1 MSACVMNVVS
11 DADRYE
17 AIRRRDRAADGEFF
31 YGVETTGVF
40 CKPSCGARPPLRK
53 NVRFFTDTG
62 AAQRAGFRPCKRCKP
77 LEKDASAATVARL
90 CALIDRSENRLSLQ
104 ALAREAGMSPYHLHR
119 VFKAVTGLTPRAYAQ
134 ARRGDRARLA
144 LRDRGTVTQAMYE
157 AGFESSGR
165 FYEEADGVLGMT
177 PSAFKKR
184 GAGVAVRYALARCS
198 LGRVLVAAGDRG
210 ICAVYLGSDE
220 AKLVDELRESFVN
233 ALSVKK
239 DASLADWVRAV
250 VEHIDTGKPV
260 DLPLELRGTVFQER
274 VWNALRKIPE
284 GETLTYAEL
293 ARRIGKPRA
302 IRAVGTACGR
312 NEISVLVPCHRAVGS
327 DGKMHGYR
335 WGTDIKERLLAVE
348 ARRRK

>member
-77 LEKDASAATVARL
+77 LEKDASAVTVARL